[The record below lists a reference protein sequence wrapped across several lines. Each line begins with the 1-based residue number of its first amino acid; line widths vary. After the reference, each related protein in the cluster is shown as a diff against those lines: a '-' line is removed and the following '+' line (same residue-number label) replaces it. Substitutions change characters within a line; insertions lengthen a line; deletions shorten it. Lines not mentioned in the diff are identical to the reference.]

1 MNELQHLNGK
11 IRIIR
16 NSQILDF
23 KNGLPITDS
32 INPMFGLIKKS
43 WGFQGFVDLDIIFD
57 KNDKKSLPSYP
68 FPTKEN
74 PNQNIYPRLGFA
86 LIDNSDGKE
95 EISQNNHRHRFY
107 SELVFV
113 YVEGDVKLVIEEDIN
128 KIENGWYAFY
138 VPEGLYHDIIASPGS
153 VVVTCD
159 IKSFNLKDRE
169 SRPQANTIL
178 NVNNTVSSE
187 RIINLQLEEKIKY
200 EDPIF
205 NLPFLI
211 TTIKDSI
218 DPKRYILIEV
228 NPNNFINGKKQIP
241 KDMITD
247 KLESS
252 QGMIDYIRNFF
263 QKDGNGNGQ
272 ILYIGIPKPID
283 IFDLL
288 KNE

>member
-1 MNELQHLNGK
+1 MNELQHLVGK
-11 IRIIR
+11 ITIIR
-16 NSQILDF
+16 NNQPDY

-32 INPMFGLIKKS
+32 INPCFGLIKKS
-43 WGFQGFVDLDIIFD
+43 WGFQGFVDLDIICD
-57 KNDKKSLPSYP
+57 KNDKESLPYYP
-68 FPTKEN
+68 FPTEEN

-86 LIDNSDGKE
+86 FIDNRDGKE

-113 YVEGDVKLVIEEDIN
+113 YVKGEAELVIEKDTN
-128 KIENGWYAFY
+128 KIKNGWYAFY
-138 VPEGLYHDIIASPGS
+138 VPEGLYHDIIAGPGS

-159 IKSFNLKDRE
+159 IKAFNLKDRE

-178 NVNNTVSSE
+178 KVNTFSSV
-187 RIINLQLEEKIKY
+187 RIINLQLEKEIEY

-211 TTIKDSI
+211 RTKRDSI

-228 NPNNFINGKKQIP
+228 NPNNFINGKEKIP
-241 KDMITD
+241 KDMIID

-252 QGMIDYIRNFF
+252 QGMIDCIRNFF
-263 QKDGNGNGQ
+263 QRNGNENGEV
-272 ILYIGIPKPID
+272 LYIGIPKLID

-288 KNE
+288 KN

>member
-1 MNELQHLNGK
+1 MDESQHLYGRIK
-11 IRIIR
+11 IIR
-16 NSQILDF
+16 NNQIPDY

-32 INPMFGLIKKS
+32 INPRFGLIKKP
-43 WGFQGFVDLDIIFD
+43 WGFQGFVDLDIISN
-57 KNDKKSLPSYP
+57 KNDEESLPYYP

-86 LIDNSDGKE
+86 LIDNRGGEE
-95 EISQNNHRHRFY
+95 EIKQNNHRHRFY

-113 YVEGDVKLVIEEDIN
+113 YVEGEAKLVVEEYMA

-138 VPEGLYHDIIASPGS
+138 VPEGLYHDIIAGPRS

-159 IKSFNLKDRE
+159 IKAFNLKDRE

-178 NVNNTVSSE
+178 KVNTFSSE
-187 RIINLQLEEKIKY
+187 RIINLQLEEKIEY

-205 NLPFLI
+205 NLLFLI
-211 TTIKDSI
+211 TTKKDSI
-218 DPKRYILIEV
+218 DPKRYILINI
-228 NPNNFINGKKQIP
+228 NPNNFINGKEKIS
-241 KDMITD
+241 KDMTTD

-263 QKDGNGNGQ
+263 QKNGNGNGQ
-272 ILYIGIPKPID
+272 ILYIGIPKLIN
-283 IFDLL
+283 ILDLL
-288 KNE
+288 KN

>member
-1 MNELQHLNGK
+1 MNELQHLAGK
-11 IRIIR
+11 IIIIR
-16 NSQILDF
+16 NNQIPDY

-32 INPMFGLIKKS
+32 INPRFGLIKKS

-86 LIDNSDGKE
+86 LIDNRDGKE
-95 EISQNNHRHRFY
+95 ELSQNNHCHRFY

-113 YVEGDVKLVIEEDIN
+113 YVEGEAKLVIEEYMA

-138 VPEGLYHDIIASPGS
+138 VPEGLYHDIIAGPGS

-159 IKSFNLKDRE
+159 IKAFNLKDRE

-178 NVNNTVSSE
+178 KVNTVSSV

-228 NPNNFINGKKQIP
+228 NPNNFINGKEKIP
-241 KDMITD
+241 KNMIIGE
-247 KLESS
+247 LESS
-252 QGMIDYIRNFF
+252 QRIMDCIGNFF
-263 QKDGNGNGQ
+263 QINGNGNGQ

-288 KNE
+288 TNE

>member
-1 MNELQHLNGK
+1 MNELQRLAGK
-11 IRIIR
+11 ITIIR
-16 NSQILDF
+16 NNQIPDY
-23 KNGLPITDS
+23 KNSLPITDS
-32 INPMFGLIKKS
+32 INPRFGLIKKP

-86 LIDNSDGKE
+86 LIDNRNGEE

-113 YVEGDVKLVIEEDIN
+113 YVEGEAKLVIEEDIN
-128 KIENGWYAFY
+128 KIKNGWYAFY
-138 VPEGLYHDIIASPGS
+138 VPEGLYHNIIAGPGS

-159 IKSFNLKDRE
+159 IKAFNLKDRE
-169 SRPQANTIL
+169 SRPQANEIL
-178 NVNNTVSSE
+178 KVNNTVSSE
-187 RIINLQLEEKIKY
+187 RIINLQLEEKIEY

-218 DPKRYILIEV
+218 DPKRYILIEI
-228 NPNNFINGKKQIP
+228 NPNNFINGKEKIS

-252 QGMIDYIRNFF
+252 QVMIDYIKNFF
-263 QKDGNGNGQ
+263 QKNGNGNSQ
-272 ILYIGIPKPID
+272 ILHIGIPKLIN
-283 IFDLL
+283 ILDL
-288 KNE
+288 

>member
-1 MNELQHLNGK
+1 MNELNLTGEIK
-11 IRIIR
+11 IIR
-16 NSQILDF
+16 NDDQMPNF

-32 INPMFGLIKKS
+32 INPRFGLIKKP

-68 FPTKEN
+68 FPTEEN

-86 LIDNSDGKE
+86 LIDNRDGKE

-113 YVEGDVKLVIEEDIN
+113 YVEGEAKLVIEEYMA
-128 KIENGWYAFY
+128 KIKNGWYAFY
-138 VPEGLYHDIIASPGS
+138 VPEGLYHDIIAGPGS

-159 IKSFNLKDRE
+159 IKAFNLKDRE
-169 SRPQANTIL
+169 SRPQANTIPK
-178 NVNNTVSSE
+178 VNNTVSSE

-241 KDMITD
+241 KDIITD

-252 QGMIDYIRNFF
+252 Q
-263 QKDGNGNGQ
+263 
-272 ILYIGIPKPID
+272 
-283 IFDLL
+283 
-288 KNE
+288 